1 MKPLKKKAYYVL
13 ALKLH
18 PDKNVG
24 DEEARNKFLK
34 IKEAYEIL
42 SNPEKRKLYDE
53 TGRFIMNFE
62 IFLFFFKINIPSKR
76 IYIDIYTWKKYI
88 NKYIY
93 IDIYGKKKYINM

>member
-1 MKPLKKKAYYVL
+1 M

-53 TGRFIMNFE
+53 TGTYGDHFESDEFI
-62 IFLFFFKINIPSKR
+62 
-76 IYIDIYTWKKYI
+76 
-88 NKYIY
+88 
-93 IDIYGKKKYINM
+93 